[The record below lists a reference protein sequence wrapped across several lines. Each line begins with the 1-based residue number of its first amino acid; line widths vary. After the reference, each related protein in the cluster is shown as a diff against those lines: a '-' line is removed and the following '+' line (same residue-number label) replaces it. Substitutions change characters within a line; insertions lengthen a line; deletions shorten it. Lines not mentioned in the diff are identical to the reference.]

1 MPIPRVAAVV
11 ADAALRHR
19 IEAVLDNAGI
29 ELVRNAKSPD
39 LLEGPGPDFDI
50 AILAE
55 DMGDV
60 RTADVLRRLRDR
72 AGASHVL
79 VVRTEA
85 DGHAIR
91 RALEAGADGLIDSPD
106 LERALVP
113 ALQALHVGLIAVPTS
128 VRRQLVPPALSYR
141 ERQVLALVVEGCT
154 NGEIAGRLFLAES
167 TVKSHLATAFAKLG
181 VRSRRDATALILQSE
196 DALGASVLTLAAASG
211 GEANGHAAEA
221 DPGVARRFAPRAG

>member
-11 ADAALRHR
+11 PDAALRHR

-29 ELVRNAKSPD
+29 ELVRSAKTPE
-39 LLEGPGPDFDI
+39 LLEGPGPGFDI

-79 VVRTEA
+79 VIRTEA
-85 DGHAIR
+85 DGHAVR
-91 RALEAGADGLIDSPD
+91 RALEAGADGLVDLPE

-113 ALQALHVGLIAVPTS
+113 AVQALHAGLIAVPTS

-167 TVKSHLATAFAKLG
+167 TVKSHLATAFSKLG

-196 DALGASVLTLAAASG
+196 DALGTSVLTLAAAAGDGSAP
-211 GEANGHAAEA
+211 EPNPAS
-221 DPGVARRFAPRAG
+221 ARRFAPRVAEA